1 MRLVHL
7 VDGIRV
13 VLGVKLAGL
22 VAMVLG
28 MEVVRVSDVG
38 VVGRLLVVAG
48 VVRLGGLAVVL
59 GGVLVVLRGLVV
71 MLQLLLV

>member
-1 MRLVHL
+1 M
-7 VDGIRV
+7 
-13 VLGVKLAGL
+13 VLGVQLAGL

-28 MEVVRVSDVG
+28 MEMVGVRDVS

-59 GGVLVVLRGLVV
+59 RCVLVVLGRLVV

>member
-1 MRLVHL
+1 MCLVHL
-7 VDGIRV
+7 VYGIRV